1 MMTELK
7 CFERNQRMNHTLSS
21 SSSSTLSVSC
31 EGWREGW
38 LSCSQTVPVPV
49 FERDMVARLNLYAEV
64 DVPTVLMEVFPWY
77 AEKQGEIKSKSL
89 SRKVCS
95 LGGHIC
101 NASEQPI
108 QDQVL
113 SKLMGKSWN
122 LKNGSPNSQLNY
134 TFQISKIILKITA
147 PLMLFLLLK

>member
-49 FERDMVARLNLYAEV
+49 FERDMVADSTCMQRWMCQST
-64 DVPTVLMEVFPWY
+64 D
-77 AEKQGEIKSKSL
+77 GSL
-89 SRKVCS
+89 SLVC
-95 LGGHIC
+95 
-101 NASEQPI
+101 
-108 QDQVL
+108 
-113 SKLMGKSWN
+113 
-122 LKNGSPNSQLNY
+122 
-134 TFQISKIILKITA
+134 
-147 PLMLFLLLK
+147 